1 MKNGLR
7 NAAPKWL
14 GILGAFAERLER
26 MTPAHDRN
34 ADRVLGFNDKEGQIS
49 ADALDQ
55 DPLQIWYYL
64 DRYPKEKALAH
75 VLPIL
80 VGYLRERGQHFP
92 TLTMVA
98 AWLDPKSDN
107 EWRLW
112 LERRTGAPTSI
123 QGYAKYHRWRLAIDQ
138 KAAKLRAASV
148 TGPIA
153 QARSELANEEGVSEK
168 TIEHGVRLARQGL
181 VRKRKRRR

>member
-1 MKNGLR
+1 MKNGPWS
-7 NAAPKWL
+7 AAPKWL

-26 MTPAHDRN
+26 MAPAQVRN
-34 ADRVLGFNDKEGQIS
+34 ANRVLGFNDKQSQIS

-92 TLTMVA
+92 TLTMIA

-112 LERRTGAPTSI
+112 LERRPGAPTSI

-138 KAAKLRAASV
+138 TAAKLGAASV
-148 TGPIA
+148 TSPTTH
-153 QARSELANEEGVSEK
+153 ARSELADEDGVNEK
-168 TIEHGVRLARQGL
+168 TIEHGLRLARQGL

>member
-1 MKNGLR
+1 MKNRPR

-14 GILGAFAERLER
+14 GIFGAFAERLER
-26 MTPAHDRN
+26 MAPAQVRN
-34 ADRVLGFNDKEGQIS
+34 ADRVLGFDDKEGQIS

-80 VGYLRERGQHFP
+80 VGYLHERGQHFP
-92 TLTMVA
+92 TLTMIA

-107 EWRLW
+107 DSGLCEISPLAPGDRS
-112 LERRTGAPTSI
+112 EGREAQSRKRYRPDHTGAQRT
-123 QGYAKYHRWRLAIDQ
+123 
-138 KAAKLRAASV
+138 
-148 TGPIA
+148 
-153 QARSELANEEGVSEK
+153 
-168 TIEHGVRLARQGL
+168 RQRGRRE
-181 VRKRKRRR
+181 RKD

>member
-14 GILGAFAERLER
+14 GILGAVAERLEL
-26 MTPAHDRN
+26 MAPAQVRN
-34 ADRVLGFNDKEGQIS
+34 ADRVLGCNDKEGQIS

-64 DRYPKEKALAH
+64 DRYPKEEALAH

-80 VGYLRERGQHFP
+80 VGYLRERGQCVP
-92 TLTMVA
+92 TLTMMA

-112 LERRTGAPTSI
+112 LERRTAPTSI
-123 QGYAKYHRWRLAIDQ
+123 QGYAKYHHWRLASDQ

-148 TGPIA
+148 TGPIT
-153 QARSELANEEGVSEK
+153 QARSELANEEGVSEDA
-168 TIEHGVRLARQGL
+168 IEHGVRLARRGL